1 LGFAIERN
9 DPMSD
14 PRRLLDDPNVSAGT
28 KDLVGSLEAP
38 SVLATPVQL
47 DIGARVAKSLA
58 APAVAAKVVSAKAV
72 GILAVAVLAGG
83 GAAVLTRSEPVEPA
97 PRAAS
102 VAVAAKAG
110 PRAEP
115 SPPRAIEP
123 TEPPAPAEAESPKAP
138 QPSARTGTRRD
149 TLALE
154 ESLLEQARRSIGSPA
169 QALPLLREHE
179 RRFPN
184 GELTAE
190 RLYLT
195 AQAHA
200 RAGNRAAARRY
211 AELLTARFPKST
223 YVPRV
228 RPLLTAD

>member
-1 LGFAIERN
+1 
-9 DPMSD
+9 MSD
-14 PRRLLDDPNVSAGT
+14 PRRLLDDPTVSAGA
-28 KDLVGSLEAP
+28 KDLVGSLDAP
-38 SVLATPVQL
+38 SPLATPVQV
-47 DIGARVAKSLA
+47 DIGARVAQSLA
-58 APAVAAKVVSAKAV
+58 APALAAKVVTAKAV
-72 GILAVAVLAGG
+72 GIVAVAVLAGG
-83 GAAVLTRSEPVEPA
+83 GAAVLTQSGPIEPA
-97 PRAAS
+97 PPVAPVAA
-102 VAVAAKAG
+102 AAKAG
-110 PRAEP
+110 PASEP
-115 SPPRAIEP
+115 SPPVLEP
-123 TEPPAPAEAESPKAP
+123 VEPPAPAEVESPKAP
-138 QPSARTGTRRD
+138 QPSARTGARRD

-169 QALPLLREHE
+169 QALSLLREHE

-200 RAGNRAAARRY
+200 RAGNRTAARRY

-228 RPLLTAD
+228 RTLLAD

>member
-1 LGFAIERN
+1 
-9 DPMSD
+9 MSD
-14 PRRLLDDPNVSAGT
+14 PRRLLDDPNVSPGA
-28 KDLVGSLEAP
+28 KDLVGSLDAP
-38 SVLATPVQL
+38 SALATPAKL
-47 DIGARVAKSLA
+47 DIGARVAQSVA
-58 APAVAAKVVSAKAV
+58 APVAAKVLTAKAV
-72 GILAVAVLAGG
+72 GILAAAVLAGG
-83 GAAVLTRSEPVEPA
+83 GTAVLTQGGSVEPA
-97 PRAAS
+97 PRAAPI
-102 VAVAAKAG
+102 AVAAKVG
-110 PRAEP
+110 PAES
-115 SPPRAIEP
+115 SPAPAVEP
-123 TEPPAPAEAESPKAP
+123 TEPPAPTEAENPKAP
-138 QPSARTGTRRD
+138 QPSARTGARRD

-169 QALPLLREHE
+169 QALSLLREHE

-228 RPLLTAD
+228 RPFLDN

>member
-1 LGFAIERN
+1 
-9 DPMSD
+9 MSD
-14 PRRLLDDPNVSAGT
+14 PRRLLDDPNVSPGA
-28 KDLVGSLEAP
+28 KDLVGSLDAP
-38 SVLATPVQL
+38 SALATPLQL
-47 DIGARVAKSLA
+47 DIGARVAKSVA
-58 APAVAAKVVSAKAV
+58 APAVAAKVVTAKAV
-72 GILAVAVLAGG
+72 GILAAAVLAGG
-83 GAAVLTRSEPVEPA
+83 GAAVLTQSGSVEPA
-97 PRAAS
+97 LRAAP
-102 VAVAAKAG
+102 VTVAAKAG
-110 PRAEP
+110 PAEP
-115 SPPRAIEP
+115 SPPPAVEP
-123 TEPPAPAEAESPKAP
+123 AEPPAPAEAESPKAP
-138 QPSARTGTRRD
+138 QPSARTGARRD

-169 QALPLLREHE
+169 QALSLLREHE

-228 RPLLTAD
+228 RPLLAD

>member
-1 LGFAIERN
+1 
-9 DPMSD
+9 MSD
-14 PRRLLDDPNVSAGT
+14 PRRLLHDPSVSSGA
-28 KDLVGSLEAP
+28 KDLLGSIEAP
-38 SVLATPVQL
+38 SSLAIPVQM
-47 DIGARVAKSLA
+47 DIGARVTKSLA
-58 APAVAAKVVSAKAV
+58 APAIAAKVVSAKVV
-72 GILAVAVLAGG
+72 GVLAVAMLAGG
-83 GAAVLTRSEPVEPA
+83 GAAIVTRGGPVEPA
-97 PRAAS
+97 PQAAP
-102 VAVAAKAG
+102 VAAPAKAG
-110 PRAEP
+110 RLPERSPAPEP
-115 SPPRAIEP
+115 ELA
-123 TEPPAPAEAESPKAP
+123 PAPKPAEAESPKAP
-138 QPSARTGTRRD
+138 PAAARSGARRD

-169 QALPLLREHE
+169 QALSLLREHE

-228 RPLLTAD
+228 RPLLQND